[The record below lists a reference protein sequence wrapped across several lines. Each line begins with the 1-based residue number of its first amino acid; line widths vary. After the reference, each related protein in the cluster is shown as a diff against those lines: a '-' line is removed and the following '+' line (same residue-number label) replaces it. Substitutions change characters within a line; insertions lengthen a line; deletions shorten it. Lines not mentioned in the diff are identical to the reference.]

1 MFGLRKGRWYKM
13 GMPELKDKEIKILI
27 VDDVEVNLI
36 ILEEIIKNMGYKP
49 LRAQSVKEALQ
60 ILQESESLPQVILS
74 DISMPEI
81 DGFTFCSMLKK
92 DAYTRDIPVIFISA
106 MDTASDLSQGF
117 ALGAVDYIPKPF
129 DQTEVQMRIDTHLK
143 LYSMQKD
150 LEENNRNLST
160 VVARQMEKLRIEQK
174 NIMTALARLVENRE
188 CVSGSHYRNISY
200 NSRILA
206 QGMQM
211 SPKFEDRITDD
222 FIDTIE
228 SSAGLH
234 DIGKIMITDR
244 ILLKNAPL
252 TNEERTIMSTHA
264 ELGAMTLIDIYD
276 GVEKNDFVNMAIDIA
291 WYHHENWDGTG
302 YPKGL
307 KGEEIPLSARIVK
320 IVDVF
325 DAMLGERAYKQP
337 IPLEQSLDYMEA
349 GAGSLFDPDIMQV
362 FLKIYR
368 NFIGLDQG
376 DYKNRF

>member
-1 MFGLRKGRWYKM
+1 M